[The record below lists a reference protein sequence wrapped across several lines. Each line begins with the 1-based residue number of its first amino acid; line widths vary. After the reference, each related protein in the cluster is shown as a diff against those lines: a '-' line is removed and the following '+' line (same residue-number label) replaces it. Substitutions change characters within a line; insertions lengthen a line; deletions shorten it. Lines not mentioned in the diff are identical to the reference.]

1 MIKYGGRWPRT
12 EVRFDGAYRAMV
24 IQMVDGADLKGLHY
38 GAHSVALSRRDGGN
52 RMGNKSMARVKW
64 GLVLALV
71 LPSAGCVAAA
81 AAAGA
86 GAGIY
91 LTSRGAESLVESS
104 VDEVAARAQA
114 VMREEG
120 IAPDASSVEQGGDK
134 REFKGK
140 KGDLDVTISLNRESD
155 KTTRV
160 EVTARKNL
168 AEWDKEYAQ
177 QLLSRIV
184 EKG

>member
-1 MIKYGGRWPRT
+1 M
-12 EVRFDGAYRAMV
+12 VFSLAMGDN
-24 IQMVDGADLKGLHY
+24 IMA
-38 GAHSVALSRRDGGN
+38 S
-52 RMGNKSMARVKW
+52 KSMAPIRW
-64 GLVLALV
+64 LLALGLVLPVTGCLA
-71 LPSAGCVAAA
+71 AGA

-104 VDEVAARAQA
+104 VDQVAARARA
-114 VMREEG
+114 VMSEEG
-120 IAPDASSVEQGGDK
+120 IVPDEASMEKSGDK

-140 KGDLDVTISLNRESD
+140 KGDLDVTIEIEKKDS

-160 EVTARKNL
+160 EVAARKNL
-168 AEWDKEYAQ
+168 AEWDKDYAQ
-177 QLLSRIV
+177 QVLSKIV

>member
-1 MIKYGGRWPRT
+1 MANKSIVPARW
-12 EVRFDGAYRAMV
+12 M
-24 IQMVDGADLKGLHY
+24 
-38 GAHSVALSRRDGGN
+38 VAL
-52 RMGNKSMARVKW
+52 AV
-64 GLVLALV
+64 V
-71 LPSAGCVAAA
+71 LPMTGCLAA

-91 LTSRGAESLVESS
+91 LTSRGAESLVEGS
-104 VDEVAARAQA
+104 VDQIAARARA
-114 VMREEG
+114 VMNEEG
-120 IAPDASSVEQGGDK
+120 IVPDASSTENGGDK
-134 REFKGK
+134 REIKGK
-140 KGDLDVTISLNRESD
+140 KGDLDVTFEMEEKSD

-177 QLLSRIV
+177 RLLQRIV

>member
-1 MIKYGGRWPRT
+1 M
-12 EVRFDGAYRAMV
+12 ANM
-24 IQMVDGADLKGLHY
+24 
-38 GAHSVALSRRDGGN
+38 
-52 RMGNKSMARVKW
+52 SMARAKW
-64 GLVLALV
+64 ALAVALI
-71 LPSAGCVAAA
+71 LPATGCVAAA

-91 LTSRGAESLVESS
+91 LTTRGAESLVQSS
-104 VDEVAARAQA
+104 VDQVADRAQA

-120 IAPDASSVEQGGDK
+120 IVPDASSTEDSGDE
-134 REFKGK
+134 RELKGK
-140 KGDLDVTISLNRESD
+140 KGDLDVTIELDRED
-155 KTTRV
+155 DNTTRV

-177 QLLSRIV
+177 QLLTRII

>member
-1 MIKYGGRWPRT
+1 M
-12 EVRFDGAYRAMV
+12 A
-24 IQMVDGADLKGLHY
+24 
-38 GAHSVALSRRDGGN
+38 N
-52 RMGNKSMARVKW
+52 RSMARAKW
-64 GLVLALV
+64 AVALALA
-71 LPSAGCVAAA
+71 LPTAGCVAAA

-91 LTSRGAESLVESS
+91 LTSRGAESLVDNSI
-104 VDEVAARAQA
+104 DQVAGRAQA
-114 VMREEG
+114 VMSEEG
-120 IAPDASSVEQGGDK
+120 IVADASSTEKGGDK

-140 KGDLDVTISLNRESD
+140 KGDLDVTIELERKSSA
-155 KTTRV
+155 TTRV

-184 EKG
+184 EKS

>member
-1 MIKYGGRWPRT
+1 M
-12 EVRFDGAYRAMV
+12 A
-24 IQMVDGADLKGLHY
+24 
-38 GAHSVALSRRDGGN
+38 
-52 RMGNKSMARVKW
+52 NKSIAPARWMVA
-64 GLVLALV
+64 LALV
-71 LPSAGCVAAA
+71 LPVTGCLAA

-91 LTSRGAESLVESS
+91 LTSRGAESLVEGS
-104 VDEVAARAQA
+104 VDQIAARARE
-114 VMREEG
+114 VMNEEG
-120 IAPDASSVEQGGDK
+120 IVPDASSTEDGGDK
-134 REFKGK
+134 REIKGK
-140 KGDLDVTISLNRESD
+140 KGDLDVTFEMEEKSD

-177 QLLSRIV
+177 KLLQRVV